1 MREPI
6 RWLQT
11 NLRETD
17 SATGPK
23 ELVDRLA
30 DMRANVL
37 LLNMG
42 GIVAQYPTKL
52 DFHYVSPHMPPG
64 RDLFGEVIAEAHRRK
79 IRVVGRFDFSKTPK
93 PVFDAHPEWFFK
105 KADGAPVVY
114 NDLYSTC
121 INGGYYRDHA
131 MKILAEALERYPV
144 DGLFFNM
151 FGNQSTD
158 YSGRFVGHCRCDACA
173 AKYRKLY
180 SRDLPDEPDDQY
192 REFMFLSSREVAA
205 DIGKLIKA
213 KRPEAGFFNYI
224 QQYTDGIMSESNTA
238 VRRPLPLWPYT
249 SSDNVNRARNSEPG
263 KMSVNLCMQ
272 FVDFPW
278 RFATVPPHE
287 ITLRLWQNVA
297 HGGALAFAINGTF
310 NQQDRQALIAARPVF
325 HWLAAQEQ
333 YYSKQESAAR
343 VMLLGAPQRLGR
355 RPSTTAY
362 RGMFRLLTEEHI
374 PFAAADNLDW
384 LGRREAELVVATG
397 WAPAELKPYLERGG
411 KVLVVGPDAP
421 DFFVGKIVQR
431 WREVQGYMRVR
442 DHGLFPSLRDTNVL
456 MLNGDYTEVET
467 PEEMP
472 LLTLVPPSMFGPP
485 EKIHVDQVD
494 TDKAGVVFGRVGEGE
509 YAWVPWDAATLYY
522 LHSLPGHAGLL
533 RDLAD
538 QLLGGRRQV
547 RTNAHPMVEVS
558 LMKQG
563 GRHLLHLVNVSGH
576 ADTAYHAPI
585 PMRDIRLDVAVPARK
600 ARAIRSGRTLPV
612 RTVEGRATLTLPEL
626 GDYELIVLE

>member
-1 MREPI
+1 
-6 RWLQT
+6 
-11 NLRETD
+11 
-17 SATGPK
+17 
-23 ELVDRLA
+23 
-30 DMRANVL
+30 
-37 LLNMG
+37 
-42 GIVAQYPTKL
+42 
-52 DFHYVSPHMPPG
+52 
-64 RDLFGEVIAEAHRRK
+64 
-79 IRVVGRFDFSKTPK
+79 
-93 PVFDAHPEWFFK
+93 
-105 KADGAPVVY
+105 
-114 NDLYSTC
+114 
-121 INGGYYRDHA
+121 
-131 MKILAEALERYPV
+131 
-144 DGLFFNM
+144 
-151 FGNQSTD
+151 
-158 YSGRFVGHCRCDACA
+158 
-173 AKYRKLY
+173 
-180 SRDLPDEPDDQY
+180 
-192 REFMFLSSREVAA
+192 VAA
-205 DIGKLIKA
+205 DIGEAHPRNGPKLAI
-213 KRPEAGFFNYI
+213 FNYI
-224 QQYTDGIMSESNTA
+224 QEYTDGIMSESNTA
-238 VRRPLPLWPYT
+238 VRPAAAAVAVHVERQRQP
-249 SSDNVNRARNSEPG
+249 RAQQRAGQDVREPVHAVRRLSRG
-263 KMSVNLCMQ
+263 ASPPCRRMRSRCACGRT
-272 FVDFPW
+272 W
-278 RFATVPPHE
+278 RMAA
-287 ITLRLWQNVA
+287 RWR
-297 HGGALAFAINGTF
+297 FAINGTF

-325 HWLAAQEQ
+325 DWLAAQEQ

-600 ARAIRSGRTLPV
+600 ARATRSGRTLPV